1 MIKRT
6 NKTKS
11 ISSIIPN
18 VLNPVKKKSNKIMEI
33 KLNWNKILN
42 DNLSKFSFPNK
53 IYKFNNKKTLEI
65 SVQEEKLIEISY
77 NSDLIKREINR
88 FYGHE
93 HIELIK
99 FKKKFY

>member
-1 MIKRT
+1 
-6 NKTKS
+6 
-11 ISSIIPN
+11 
-18 VLNPVKKKSNKIMEI
+18 MEI

-65 SVQEEKLIEISY
+65 SVQEEKLIEITY
-77 NSDLIKREINR
+77 NSDFIKREINR

-99 FKKKFY
+99 FKKNLLNIK

>member
-1 MIKRT
+1 MVKRT

-18 VLNPVKKKSNKIMEI
+18 VLGPVKKKNNKILEI
-33 KLNWNKILN
+33 KLNWNKIFN
-42 DNLSKFSFPNK
+42 ENLSKFSFPSK

-65 SVQEEKLIEISY
+65 TVEEEKLIEISY
-77 NSDLIKREINR
+77 NSDFIIREINR

-99 FKKKFY
+99 FKKIIY

>member
-1 MIKRT
+1 M
-6 NKTKS
+6 S
-11 ISSIIPN
+11 L
-18 VLNPVKKKSNKIMEI
+18 VLLKKKSNKILEI

-42 DNLSKFSFPNK
+42 DDLSKFSFPNK

-65 SVQEEKLIEISY
+65 SVEEEKLLEISY
-77 NSDLIKREINR
+77 NSDFIMREINR

-99 FKKKFY
+99 FKKKSIKY